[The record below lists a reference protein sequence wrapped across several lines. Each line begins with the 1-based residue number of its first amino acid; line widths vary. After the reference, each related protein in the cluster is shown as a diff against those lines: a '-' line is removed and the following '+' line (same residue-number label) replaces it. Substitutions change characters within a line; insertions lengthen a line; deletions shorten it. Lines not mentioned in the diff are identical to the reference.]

1 MKPTTALAALL
12 AASIAGTSAADAQS
26 TAAKPAAPAA
36 PAVRGTPPARTDASC
51 VLVANVFASQLTNA
65 DQKALA
71 QNVLFFYF
79 GRLEARTNESQM
91 KTELRQ
97 ARAVQ
102 LTNDTAGALM
112 NSCAQDMQTRAK
124 GFEGVM
130 QQLAQEQQKK

>member
-12 AASIAGTSAADAQS
+12 ASSIAATSAADAQS
-26 TAAKPAAPAA
+26 TAAKPATPA
-36 PAVRGTPPARTDASC
+36 PAVRGTPPARTDAGC

-79 GRLEARTNESQM
+79 GRLEARGSEAQM

-97 ARAVQ
+97 ARTVQ

-112 NSCAQDMQTRAK
+112 NSCAQEMQTRAK
-124 GFEGVM
+124 AFEGVM
-130 QQLAQEQQKK
+130 QQLAAEQQKK